1 MRSRRWIP
9 ILGLSLAAAALLTG
23 LVFIAVGEEGAL
35 PPVEGADTVQR
46 LYGGL
51 DQDGPELG
59 DPDAPVTI
67 SIFNDLQ
74 CTDCAD
80 YHLETVPPLI
90 EGLVRQ
96 GDAKLEFRHRAVGLK
111 VVTAAAVGA
120 ASAGL
125 QDYEWTY
132 AHLVFLNQESIEDT
146 GRDRPV
152 PRARRADDP
161 GARVRLRALGDRPR
175 GPRGH
180 RADRVRRPDRRRPGP
195 RRAGGRR
202 RGPQRHHRARR
213 FPLGLRHR
221 GRGGG
226 SKMNRLSGRGAA
238 W

>member
-1 MRSRRWIP
+1 MRRRRWIP

-35 PPVEGADTVQR
+35 PPVEGADSVQR

-59 DPDAPVTI
+59 DPEAPVTI

-90 EGLVRQ
+90 EALVRQ

-120 ASAGL
+120 AAAGL

-146 GRDRPV
+146 GATDQFLERVAQTIPAPEFDYERWETDLEAPEV
-152 PRARRADDP
+152 NEQIESDDLIAAD
-161 GARVRLRALGDRPR
+161 
-175 GPRGH
+175 
-180 RADRVRRPDRRRPGP
+180 
-195 RRAGGRR
+195 
-202 RGPQRHHRARR
+202 
-213 FPLGLRHR
+213 LGLAAPAVVVE
-221 GRGGG
+221 GP
-226 SKMNRLSGRGAA
+226 SGTIELAESPSVSEIEAA
-238 W
+238 AAEVR